1 MSSLDEF
8 PEILTAKHIAAYLS
22 LTPKTIYEL
31 FKINPRA
38 GGIPSFDIGGSKR
51 VDKRDFVKWLEDRKR
66 EKAAKWQ
73 PSFVQK
79 AKSIN
84 RIMKE
89 N

>member
-8 PEILTAKHIAAYLS
+8 PEILTAKHIAYYLS

-31 FKINPRA
+31 FKLNPQA
-38 GGIPSFDIGGSKR
+38 GGIPSFNIGGSKR

-73 PSFVQK
+73 PSLIQK

-84 RIMKE
+84 RHLLD